1 MLSGSSCVR
10 LLRALR
16 TTLSGTGVVDPF
28 QSWRFRPIRYSR
40 AGGAQHPEAPVEG
53 AGRGQWPG
61 EEARKAEAEKGCSEQ
76 GAAGRGRQ
84 GLFVGLQRI
93 AALLEGRA
101 ADAQNGG
108 RSARTAPYDTP
119 SDVAVRGLYRAV
131 RTHPGMRG
139 RPGEEDFAGVREV
152 FFEQLFHLGGE
163 AGVLG
168 HEVYLP
174 VGDEACDVQVRRSH
188 LRPPAVCDEGL
199 GVDHRPPVLE
209 DPDPRLQELP
219 VART

>member
-10 LLRALR
+10 LSRALR

-108 RSARTAPYDTP
+108 RSSRTTPHDAPAGI
-119 SDVAVRGLYRAV
+119 AVGGLDWAL
-131 RTHPGMRG
+131 RTHSGVCCRS
-139 RPGEEDFAGVREV
+139 GEEDLAGVGEV
-152 FFEQLFHLGGE
+152 LLEQLFHLGGE
-163 AGVLG
+163 A
-168 HEVYLP
+168 
-174 VGDEACDVQVRRSH
+174 DIF
-188 LRPPAVCDEGL
+188 
-199 GVDHRPPVLE
+199 
-209 DPDPRLQELP
+209 
-219 VART
+219 